1 MLRER
6 PQVQVD
12 GGEPALAGVEQ
23 RFRLRVGKLRAAA
36 VRVNGQLRMVQPQLL
51 CAEPV
56 DPRPQPD
63 DLRGGQKAVAAG
75 DDQVDVGGQ
84 AARKHTEKGGHAL
97 VCEQVKIVD
106 EQIAGAFPRQLMAEI
121 VRQQPAAGGV
131 RGTGILPQQVDARA
145 GKGVLRAPPEDRK
158 IVGIHADAD
167 DAQRLRPL
175 RAPPDTSSPRWS
187 FRSPS
192 GRPRWSARS
201 GRSAAGSPA
210 AARICRWCSASTLA
224 LAWCFLRAVM

>member
-63 DLRGGQKAVAAG
+63 DLCGGQKAVAAG
-75 DDQVDVGGQ
+75 DDQVDVGGHLHYLTDV
-84 AARKHTEKGGHAL
+84 RFFFEKGSGETFFFTKKK
-97 VCEQVKIVD
+97 VS
-106 EQIAGAFPRQLMAEI
+106 
-121 VRQQPAAGGV
+121 
-131 RGTGILPQQVDARA
+131 
-145 GKGVLRAPPEDRK
+145 PEKRFK
-158 IVGIHADAD
+158 
-167 DAQRLRPL
+167 
-175 RAPPDTSSPRWS
+175 
-187 FRSPS
+187 
-192 GRPRWSARS
+192 
-201 GRSAAGSPA
+201 
-210 AARICRWCSASTLA
+210 
-224 LAWCFLRAVM
+224 